1 MFNTFWEETA
11 GRCVLQ
17 NRRYDGKVMFIL
29 YEAKA
34 NQAKGKFLSAELF
47 FFKLLVKLEEDINEI
62 WKNCVGKYKMAHFT
76 TTIWHTIPS
85 DISSNKPDTNN
96 FIFNPNITQ
105 KNLAEVVRYVKTLNH

>member
-1 MFNTFWEETA
+1 
-11 GRCVLQ
+11 
-17 NRRYDGKVMFIL
+17 MFIL